1 MTKKTAKKV
10 SKKSTKKTL
19 KKSSPSARGLWTG
32 SISFGLVNI
41 PVKVQTAKEQKEIH
55 FSMLDPSNLSK
66 VGYKYYN
73 KSTGEDVNRAD
84 TVKGFEYEKGNYV
97 ILSDEDFKKA
107 YPKTTQTI
115 DIQNFVELEEIDPVF
130 FDKAYYLTPAKGGDK
145 GYALLSQALLK
156 QKKVAIAKFVLHNK
170 QHLVAL
176 IPRGSYLLLET
187 LHFAEDVKELRDLDN
202 KAALPASKSLGK
214 EIQMAEELIKSMT
227 ETWDPD
233 AYEDTYR
240 EDIMKL
246 VQAKVKAGKGQE
258 IEELEARSEEE
269 EELSNVRDL
278 MPLLRKSL
286 ENKKPAHKRAAH

>member
-1 MTKKTAKKV
+1 MAKKTTKKAATKKT
-10 SKKSTKKTL
+10 SHHE
-19 KKSSPSARGLWTG
+19 RGLWSG

-55 FSMLDPSNLSK
+55 FTMLDPSNLSK

-73 KSTGEDVNRAD
+73 KSTGEDVNRGD
-84 TVKGFEYEKGNYV
+84 TVKGFEYEKGNFV
-97 ILSDEDFKKA
+97 ILTDEDFKKA

-115 DIQNFVELEEIDPVF
+115 DIQNFVQLEEIDPVF

-176 IPRGSYLLLET
+176 IPRGKYLLLET
-187 LHFAEDVKELRDLDN
+187 LHFAEDVKELRDLGSK
-202 KAALPASKSLGK
+202 KADLPASRSLGK
-214 EIQMAEELIKSMT
+214 EVQMAQELIESMT
-227 ETWDPD
+227 EAWDPD

-240 EDIMKL
+240 KDIMKL
-246 VQAKVKAGKGQE
+246 VHAKVKAGKGKE
-258 IEELEARSEEE
+258 IEELEAPVEDDEM
-269 EELSNVRDL
+269 SNVRDL

-286 ENKKPAHKRAAH
+286 ANKKSASHKRAAQ